1 MLRVRPLHRS
11 PVRVRR
17 RAAIVTIVGVV
28 CGLGIGAA
36 PRAAR
41 AQSTQEIVAQRE
53 LAYRAAR
60 DAYDAAVSAYDVL
73 SGQFNS
79 ALRAVDR
86 ARRSQ
91 DEQAIQ
97 DAMASA
103 YERGVPLRA
112 QDMRVHEAAKVLE
125 AARDS
130 LIQAI
135 TARLQELVARMEV
148 APVRQRPALDTLFR
162 DLSRRLESLEAE
174 AAQVV
179 SFDPV
184 VLPEIN
190 FDPRDG
196 EVDLRAKAELLERIA
211 AVADTVMQDYDR
223 QIRAL
228 TNRLRLDQQRRDF
241 LAGARR
247 FGDTQVPVVPV
258 RPTEAQDAE
267 GRPVAAADSTSTNG
281 ALTLE
286 QRIEN
291 LKRARAQTEAYRNQA
306 LIRAAQF
313 RKRIGS
319 IT

>member
-1 MLRVRPLHRS
+1 MTGLLRLRLR
-11 PVRVRR
+11 RFNR
-17 RAAIVTIVGVV
+17 RAAMIWIVGAA
-28 CGLGIGAA
+28 CGVGVGAV
-36 PRAAR
+36 PHAAR

-86 ARRSQ
+86 ARRAQ

-112 QDMRVHEAAKVLE
+112 QDMRVHDAAKVLA

-135 TARLQELVARMEV
+135 TARLQELVAEMEV
-148 APVRQRPALDTLFR
+148 APARQRAGLDALFR

-179 SFDPV
+179 SFEPV

-211 AVADTVMQDYDR
+211 AVADTVIQDYDR
-223 QIRAL
+223 QIHAL

-241 LAGARR
+241 LAGTRR

-258 RPTEAQDAE
+258 RPTEGQQAE
-267 GRPVAAADSTSTNG
+267 GRPAAANDSTSTSG
-281 ALTLE
+281 SLTLE

-291 LKRARAQTEAYRNQA
+291 LKRARAQTEAYRKQA